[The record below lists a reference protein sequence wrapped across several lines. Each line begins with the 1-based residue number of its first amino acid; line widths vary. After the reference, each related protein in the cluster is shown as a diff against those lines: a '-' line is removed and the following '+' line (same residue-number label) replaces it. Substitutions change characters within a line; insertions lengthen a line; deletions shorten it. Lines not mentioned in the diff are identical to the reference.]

1 MSLLKLENVGKIYNK
16 GKQNACKALDGV
28 DLEIDKGD
36 LTAIIGESGSGKS
49 TLLHI
54 LGCLD
59 KPTSGNIYFNNIKL
73 NCNNARKLAAYRNRE
88 IGFVMQDFGL
98 LLSETALENVCV
110 PLLFAGVPLPK
121 MKKRARAA
129 LELLGIGKLAGKRVD
144 QLSGGQKQRVA
155 IARALVN
162 DPEMILADEPTGAL
176 DSKTSAEIVGVLLEL
191 NKKGKTVIIVTHD
204 LKIAKLCRRI
214 ITITDGQ
221 LSEAIT

>member
-1 MSLLKLENVGKIYNK
+1 MSLLKLENIGKVYNK
-16 GKQNACKALDGV
+16 GKQNACKALDGIN
-28 DLEIDKGD
+28 LEIEKGD

-59 KPTSGNIYFNNIKL
+59 KPTSGNIYCNDMKL

-110 PLLFAGVPLPK
+110 PLLFAKVPLSK

-129 LELLGIGKLAGKRVD
+129 LELLGIGKLANKRAD

-176 DSKTSAEIVGVLLEL
+176 DSKTTAEIVGVLLEL

-221 LSEAIT
+221 LSEAQ